1 MTMPAAARRRLI
13 TLLAF
18 ATIYLVWGSSYLAIR
33 VGVQELPPALF
44 AGSRFIL
51 AGVLLGAYARYAG
64 QAFPASRREWQT
76 IIVVGILL
84 MLGGNGLVVWG
95 EQWVPSS
102 LAALIVSSVAL
113 WIAYFGT
120 LGPQGEA
127 LAPRSVIG
135 MIVGFA
141 GVAVLVAPQGA
152 AFSWTLFRGEVA
164 VAAGALLWAAGTIY
178 GRRRKPSTPA
188 LMSAAMQMLSGG
200 VLLCGLGWGLG
211 ESARWVWTTNG
222 MLSLAYLTLF
232 ASCLAYSAYVWL
244 MHAVSPSQL
253 GTYAYINP
261 VIAVLMGSWLLAET
275 LSAREGIGMLII
287 LSGVILVSTAHRQG
301 KPALNP
307 EIPD

>member
-1 MTMPAAARRRLI
+1 M
-13 TLLAF
+13 
-18 ATIYLVWGSSYLAIR
+18 WGSSYLAIR

-51 AGVLLGAYARYAG
+51 AGVLLAAYARFSG
-64 QAFPASRREWQT
+64 QAFPTSRREWQT
-76 IIVVGILL
+76 IIVVGAFL

-127 LAPRSVIG
+127 LAPRSLAGLFIG
-135 MIVGFA
+135 FVG
-141 GVAVLVAPQGA
+141 VVVLLAPQGA
-152 AFSWTLFRGEVA
+152 AFSWAQLRGEL
-164 VAAGALLWAAGTIY
+164 AGATAAMLWAAGTIA

-188 LMSAAMQMLSGG
+188 LMSAAMQMFSGG
-200 VLLCGLGWGLG
+200 VLLCALGWGLG
-211 ESARWVWTTNG
+211 ESTRWVWTSKG

-244 MHAVSPSQL
+244 MHEVSPSQL

-261 VIAVLMGSWLLAET
+261 VIAVLMGNWLLAET
-275 LSAREGIGMLII
+275 LSTREWAGMLII
-287 LSGVILVSTAHRQG
+287 LSGVVLVSTASRRG